1 MHPDPFTRN
10 VSELLHGLP
19 AARRDAVLTMTRRLR
34 HYAALMEQ
42 AATVSHAVSEGACVD
57 RIVRLIVEGA
67 GRIGQY
73 RAGAF
78 IVMTDEHPTIAATYG
93 EFAGTEGRRAPAEL
107 TATCVT
113 RLGSSRLEFLNT
125 TLGIDLPVQELYLVP
140 VATPDTCVGTLALLD
155 SDGESPDDRLLES
168 YGSRVALAYLHAVRL
183 SERRLI
189 ANHHR

>member
-1 MHPDPFTRN
+1 MNPDPFTHN

-19 AARRDAVLTMTRRLR
+19 AERRDAVLTMIRQLRR
-34 HYAALMEQ
+34 YAALMEQ
-42 AATVSHAVSEGACVD
+42 AANVSHAVFEGARVD

-73 RAGAF
+73 RAGAL
-78 IVMTDEHPTIAATYG
+78 ILMTGEHPTIAATYG
-93 EFAGTEGRRAPAEL
+93 QFAGTEGRRAPIEL

-113 RLGSSRLEFLNT
+113 RLGPSSLEFLNT
-125 TLGIDLPVQELYLVP
+125 ALGIDLPVHELYLVP

-155 SDGESPDDRLLES
+155 SDGDSPDDRLLES

-183 SERRLI
+183 Q
-189 ANHHR
+189 